1 MLGKVKHDGR
11 YKKPLDDGSELRN
24 NQTTTTHR
32 SLACAWMLK
41 QLHNVNVNFAN
52 VHEMFCPV
60 EYTQSPTVHDWSL
73 SDS

>member
-11 YKKPLDDGSELRN
+11 YKKPLDDGSEFQKTPPKKN
-24 NQTTTTHR
+24 W

-41 QLHNVNVNFAN
+41 QLHNVSVNFAN

>member
-1 MLGKVKHDGR
+1 MMVDTRNHLMMDLSLKKKTPKEKEKKHW
-11 YKKPLDDGSELRN
+11 
-24 NQTTTTHR
+24 

-41 QLHNVNVNFAN
+41 QLRNVSVNFAN